1 MITQSIRIK
10 EQQFVLHPSGT
21 LFWVDQ
27 SMLLISDVHLGKVS
41 HFRKFGAAVPS
52 SVARENFRLL
62 DQVVASFHPKMICF
76 LGDLFHSSINLEFEW
91 FEKWVSSLSTKC
103 ILITGN
109 HDIISSLRYEAL
121 GIEVKPEMQVGE
133 FILTHHPI
141 SREGLFNFSGHI
153 HPAVRLNGLGRQQLR
168 VPCFFKSHDQVIL
181 PAFGKFTGTF
191 VMHPK
196 LGDEV
201 YAIAKNE
208 VILVATS

>member
-21 LFWVDQ
+21 LFWVDR

-41 HFRKFGAAVPS
+41 HFRKYGAAVPT

-62 DQVVASFHPKMICF
+62 DQVVALFHPKMICF

-91 FEKWVSSLSTKC
+91 FEKWVSSLSAKC

-121 GIEVKPEMQVGE
+121 GMEVHPEMQIGE
-133 FILTHHPI
+133 FILTHHPT

-191 VMHPK
+191 VIDPK
-196 LGDEV
+196 LGDEI